1 MPHYA
6 ELDSNSVVKRIIFV
20 NEADT
25 DNFGGAEDET
35 VGSSILQSLH
45 GEDTIWKKCSAHGDD
60 IDSRGLCNLGLVYN
74 QEQDKFV
81 IPQPYSSWTLNS
93 NGEWVAP
100 VEEPTRT
107 EEQIQLGYINVW
119 DEESSS
125 WTLLTPPIVTVTAQ
139 PSDATVSVGS
149 SATFDT
155 GASITKGEFVIGLE
169 KESGDVWEI
178 VHDAEIEGNSIHT
191 GILDSTD
198 ASGNYRI
205 SYVPLEFEGVLGS
218 AAYSNT
224 VSLTV
229 NE

>member
-20 NEADT
+20 DENDT
-25 DNFGGAEDET
+25 DKFGGAEDET
-35 VGSSILQSLH
+35 VGSSILQSLY
-45 GEDTIWKKCSAHGDD
+45 GEDTIWKKCSAEGDD
-60 IDSRGLCNLGLVYN
+60 IDSRGLCNIGLVYN
-74 QEQDKFV
+74 QEHDKFV
-81 IPQPYSSWTLNS
+81 IPQPSSSWTLNS

-107 EEQIQLGYINVW
+107 EEQIQLGYLNVW

-125 WTLLTPPIVTVTAQ
+125 WTLLTPPIVTITAQ

-155 GASITKGEFVIGLE
+155 GATITKGEFVIGLE
-169 KESGDVWEI
+169 KESGDVWENI
-178 VHDAEIEGNSIHT
+178 AVTEIEGNSIHT
-191 GILDSTD
+191 SILDSTD
-198 ASGNYRI
+198 ASGNYRVV
-205 SYVPLEFEGVLGS
+205 YTPLEFEGVLGAS
-218 AAYSNT
+218 AYSNSVT
-224 VSLTV
+224 LTV

>member
-6 ELDSNSVVKRIIFV
+6 ELDSNSVVKKIIFV

-45 GEDTIWKKCSAHGDD
+45 GENTIWKKCSIIGED
-60 IDSRGLCNLGLVYN
+60 IDSRGTCTLGMVYN
-74 QEQDKFV
+74 EEHDKF
-81 IPQPYSSWTLNS
+81 ITPSPYSSWTLNS
-93 NGEWVAP
+93 SLQWVAP
-100 VEEPTRT
+100 VEEPSLTA
-107 EEQIQLGYINVW
+107 EQIEQGYGHNW
-119 DEESSS
+119 NEESLS
-125 WTLLTPPIVTVTAQ
+125 WTLELGTDAAVTVTAQ
-139 PSDATVSVGS
+139 PSDTTVSVGS

-155 GASITKGEFVIGLE
+155 GATVTKGELKIYLE
-169 KESGDVWEI
+169 KEGDDGWEI
-178 VHDAEIEGNSIHT
+178 VEDTETEGNSIHT

-205 SYVPLEFEGVLGS
+205 VYEPLDSGFVS
-218 AAYSNT
+218 HSNT
-224 VSLTV
+224 VALTV